1 MKTTRRIWLGLALVW
16 ATSAACAEPTR
27 HDLSGRVLQEDD
39 SPVTNA
45 TVFVYTAGPKTGSG
59 VVCPSC
65 YPDCSKRAKTS
76 AQGHFTIASLD
87 PTLLFRLLVVAPGCE
102 SQYVTK
108 VDPAQ
113 GAKTITLARLTEK
126 KLKAPSRIAG
136 LVLDASGKPLAGAT
150 VGPEGAQYGS
160 STTWGGTDRFVDPL
174 AVTDERGQF
183 RLFCTNTV
191 QRVYAVVEG
200 RGVAKRWVELT
211 PGRDHLIRMQ
221 EGVTVSGTL
230 QSAGHPVK
238 GVVLGLVTKNRT
250 CGICLHGDEIATDQ
264 NGFFLMPNVT
274 PDREFVLYAKMDS
287 MPGDGA
293 MPPVIFSTGATG
305 TRRDFGMLQ
314 VKPAW
319 RVAGRI
325 VLTDGA
331 RVPEGT
337 RLFLGRETAWDHAEA
352 LIDENGRF
360 EFRGVPE
367 ESVGLSV
374 RVPGYK
380 FSKRNASLDWLN
392 GGLVGRVDRDIADLT
407 LLMEPGQ
414 WRYNGEEGEPPSGE
428 SQPGSKPLRGS
439 KP

>member
-1 MKTTRRIWLGLALVW
+1 MWLGLVLAF
-16 ATSAACAEPTR
+16 ATSAAGAEPTGR
-27 HDLSGRVLQEDD
+27 DLSGRVFLEDD

-65 YPDCSKRAKTS
+65 YPDCNKRAKTS
-76 AQGHFTIASLD
+76 AHGDFTIASLD
-87 PTLLFRLLVVAPGCE
+87 PTLLFRLLVVAPGYE

-108 VDPAQ
+108 VDPAR
-113 GAKTITLARLTEK
+113 GAKTITLSRLSAN
-126 KLKAPSRIAG
+126 KLHSPSRIAG

-150 VGPEGAQYGS
+150 IGPEGVSHGS
-160 STTWGGTDRFVDPL
+160 STSWGGTDRFVDPL

-183 RLFCTNTV
+183 WLFCTNGV
-191 QRVYAVVEG
+191 DRVHAVVEG
-200 RGVAKRWVELT
+200 RAVAKRWVELT

-221 EGVTVSGTL
+221 EGVTVTGTIRRDG
-230 QSAGHPVK
+230 QPVK
-238 GVVLGLVTKNRT
+238 GAVLGLVTKDRT
-250 CGICLHGDEIATDQ
+250 CGSCLHGDELASDQ
-264 NGFFLMPNVT
+264 NGFFLLPNVT
-274 PDREFVLYAKMDS
+274 SGREFVLYAKMDS
-287 MPGDGA
+287 MPADGA
-293 MPPVIFSTGATG
+293 TPAVIFTTGAAG
-305 TRRDFGMLQ
+305 TRHDCGILE
-314 VKPAW
+314 VKPAQ

-325 VLTDGA
+325 VLSDGA
-331 RVPEGT
+331 RVPKGT
-337 RLFLGRETAWDHAEA
+337 RLFLGREPAWDHTEA
-352 LIDENGRF
+352 MIDEDGRF

-374 RVPGYK
+374 RVTGYK

-392 GGLVGRVDRDIADLT
+392 GGLIGRVDGDIPDLT

-428 SQPGSKPLRGS
+428 SQPGEKPLRGV